1 MLVLGHPSRVE
12 HYLANEGRAEA
23 LAWARE
29 VWNDADRLAEFE
41 CGLVRLPAPVERELD
56 RLIHERNARD

>member
-12 HYLANEGRAEA
+12 HYLANEGRADA

-41 CGLVRLPAPVERELD
+41 ANLIRLPSAVERELD
-56 RLIHERNARD
+56 RLITERNGRS